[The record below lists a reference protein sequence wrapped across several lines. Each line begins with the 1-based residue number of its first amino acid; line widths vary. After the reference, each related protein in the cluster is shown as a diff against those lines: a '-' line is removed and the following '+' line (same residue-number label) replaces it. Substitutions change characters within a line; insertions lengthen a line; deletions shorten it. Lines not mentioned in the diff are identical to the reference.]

1 MKTSV
6 TERLLRALSSWECF
20 GFVSKSGGLAREV
33 SNIRGR
39 MDPFFSELSGF
50 ARSRFTQVRG
60 QISTLG
66 VNRGAERASRLIA
79 REIFF
84 VLRFPVSAFATN
96 HSSAEACKCSNGLT
110 FKRHLK

>member
-20 GFVSKSGGLAREV
+20 GFVSKSGGLPREV

-50 ARSRFTQVRG
+50 CREHVSHRSEVR
-60 QISTLG
+60 I
-66 VNRGAERASRLIA
+66 V
-79 REIFF
+79 
-84 VLRFPVSAFATN
+84 
-96 HSSAEACKCSNGLT
+96 C
-110 FKRHLK
+110 

>member
-6 TERLLRALSSWECF
+6 TERLLPALSIWECF

-50 ARSRFTQVRG
+50 AGSRFTQVRG
-60 QISTLG
+60 QISMLG
-66 VNRGAERASRLIA
+66 
-79 REIFF
+79 
-84 VLRFPVSAFATN
+84 
-96 HSSAEACKCSNGLT
+96 
-110 FKRHLK
+110 

>member
-6 TERLLRALSSWECF
+6 TERLLRALCSRECF
-20 GFVSKSGGLAREV
+20 GFVSKSGGLPREV

-39 MDPFFSELSGF
+39 MDAFFSELSGF
-50 ARSRFTQVRG
+50 AESRFTQVRG
-60 QISTLG
+60 QISMLG

-84 VLRFPVSAFATN
+84 VLRFS
-96 HSSAEACKCSNGLT
+96 CKCFCHQSQLSGGL
-110 FKRHLK
+110 